1 MTQIAGNY
9 DRLNVS
15 VEESLK
21 QPAHS
26 LITISIPVKG
36 GGGGAKI
43 ALRQFRR

>member
-21 QPAHS
+21 QVAHS
-26 LITISIPVKG
+26 LITISISVKG
-36 GGGGAKI
+36 GGG
-43 ALRQFRR
+43 ALK